1 MTAYALIFYFLSTIT
16 ILSSIMV
23 ISSKNTVHAVFFLI
37 LDFVSISALFI
48 MIGAEFV
55 GMILLIVYVGAV
67 AVLFLFVVMMLEGNF
82 TKIKQSFLQYLPF
95 GFFIGAV
102 ILLELV
108 LIIGSWQYRPEFIKT
123 AKISYN
129 ANETNTEQIGKLIY
143 TDYFLPFQL
152 SGIVLLVAMIGAI
165 LLTFRRRDNIKRQ
178 DILKQSSREREDSI
192 VLVDVESNKGVKVND

>member
-1 MTAYALIFYFLSTIT
+1 MTAHALIFYFLSTIT

-23 ISSKNTVHAVFFLI
+23 ISTKNTVHAVFFLI

-95 GFFIGAV
+95 GFFIGVV

-123 AKISYN
+123 AKIVYN
-129 ANETNTEQIGKLIY
+129 INETNTEQIGKLIY
-143 TDYFLPFQL
+143 TDFILPFQL
-152 SGIVLLVAMIGAI
+152 SGIILLVAMIGAI
-165 LLTFRRRDNIKRQ
+165 LLTFRRRDNLKRQ

-192 VLVDVESNKGVKVND
+192 ELVDVESNQGVKIND

>member
-1 MTAYALIFYFLSTIT
+1 MTAHALIFYFLSTIT

-23 ISSKNTVHAVFFLI
+23 ISTKNTVHAVFFLI

-95 GFFIGAV
+95 GFFIGVV

-129 ANETNTEQIGKLIY
+129 TNETNTEQIGKLIY

>member
-1 MTAYALIFYFLSTIT
+1 MTAHALIFYFLSTIT

-123 AKISYN
+123 AKIAYN

-152 SGIVLLVAMIGAI
+152 SGLVLLVAMIGAI

>member
-123 AKISYN
+123 AKIAYN

-192 VLVDVESNKGVKVND
+192 VLVDVESNKGVKVDD